1 MKRWKWPLRWFLP
14 LASLFMLLTS
24 SQAAPAL
31 MTHTTVA
38 DFSGGDGDGGFT
50 LAQYRDGEMTLTS
63 RAIGVAP
70 WTELASRP
78 LPQILYEHTAIAV
91 NGYLFVVGGR
101 NSGGLQQTVYRAAI
115 LANGAL
121 GSWQPMPA
129 LPQPLH
135 LHAMVKAGGGLLVI
149 GGQRGLDPD
158 ETVATVYRAAV
169 AADGDLSNWVDLT
182 ETPLPQPL
190 KSLGAVVV
198 NGYLFVIGGV
208 NDNGSQSTVYRASL
222 KADGTLD
229 GWTVVTPLP
238 VPLSDHAVATAGRC
252 IFVTGGYSN
261 LGESSQVYS
270 AAVGA
275 NGEIAGWQELANA
288 RLPQPLT
295 GHTVTVVGG
304 QLVVVGGNSGAPDF
318 DRDEVYRATIH
329 ADCTLGSWEE
339 LTGAALLRRV
349 NDHATAAAEGYLFVT
364 GGHRAGNFDQY
375 AAVYRVAVV
384 FDQNLGGWRELGQT
398 PLPQPLSAHAAA
410 FSGDHL
416 FVTGGLGTNGVQ
428 STVYRGNALTEA
440 QVGPWAQVTALPQ
453 PLHEH
458 VTIAIGD
465 RLLTV
470 GGHNGS
476 ADQDTVHEAVV
487 NSDGSLG
494 AWRSHP
500 CALPVALSSHAVA
513 STNGTVYLGGGRRG
527 FDEQNQV
534 YRLRG
539 DDDGSQGCWQPV
551 TPLPEPLAEHAMAA
565 TDDYV
570 FVSGGVTGRGSDG
583 RDTVYSATIRP
594 DGSLGTWTA
603 LSDTPLPRFLRS
615 HTMMAANGYL
625 YVAGG
630 FEVFA
635 LDYQYQVYRAKIEAD
650 GSLET
655 WEELVLIPLPQ
666 ALANHAAV
674 VTDLYLLVIG
684 GYRNSQPQDD
694 IYVAPLR
701 PAAHQAIFIHQFDL
715 GSNQDIGV
723 LDWQAR
729 GDPGALL
736 SARFRVATDDARY
749 GPWSEAFTSP
759 PLPVYEQGRYLQYH
773 LLVEN
778 PNGGVKAVDEVG
790 ITYGDVGDYVKAV
803 DESGAG
809 IPDAEVYLNGQLV
822 GTTGVRGVLPPEAL
836 PQGLHASDRLA
847 VLSLI
852 TQTSTIRQA
861 HTTPDSNG
869 ANWAYRTYLTNLEV
883 ITTGQVLP
891 YTVTHP
897 GGQVIRLSRDR
908 PLVFYNLL
916 VSIEWDATVTYTRQ
930 ISRAVRLASDCLYD
944 LSEGQMALGYVTIYD
959 NATYWGDADLQ
970 ISTKNTVHPHAYVGG
985 LTATD
990 KSHVI
995 RVGRYWDGQTGNQ
1008 GPWDEQDGYR
1018 TLIHEFGH
1026 YALYLYDEY
1035 FAYVFDQDGN
1045 LVREVPAYCTGPEN
1059 RNPAT
1064 DATNASVMDYQ
1075 YTTSELGM
1083 RGVPGLWSELCEQTA
1098 QWQLNGESDWETVV
1112 RRYADPLGPPRWE
1125 FTTPADRGSVVAGP
1139 TVVSSDT
1146 LPFPLV
1152 GIHNSG
1158 PSGPPRKLTVYGPQG
1173 PCEGA
1178 LVALYTNQGGHPVA
1192 IDQGFTDWRGEIDIY
1207 GAQAGDTLRAASF
1220 DGALS
1225 GSVSVTDATT
1235 YTIVM
1240 APVTS
1245 LQALAIPGLNP
1256 YLTLRPSSDG
1266 DTLYLRLCELGPGG
1280 TLVAIVTQSGGSASQ
1295 PTALIY
1301 SSAEEVYV
1309 GAVTFAPHVRQGTG
1323 TVQVIGA
1330 GGNSQGISLNSTYA
1344 LQAIPRHRLADLYSA
1359 DGNLQV
1365 HLITGTLPFDAYAV
1379 LSPLSAT
1386 PIQPPAGLQIVG
1398 NVYDVKL
1405 SGLLDAAPADQPFV
1419 LKLHYDPEILKG
1431 DFIGPDTLQIYRWEP
1446 DPDPHNPTDQARWV
1460 ALGGSRLEEDNSVS
1474 IATDRF
1480 GIYTLMGFRVA
1491 ESIYLPLIMTG
1502 W

>member
-1 MKRWKWPLRWFLP
+1 MDRCRWLLQWFLP
-14 LASLFMLLTS
+14 LALLFVLLTS
-24 SQAAPAL
+24 VQAAPAL
-31 MTHTTVA
+31 LTHTTVA

-50 LAQYRDGEMTLTS
+50 LAQYRDGELTLTS
-63 RAIGVAP
+63 RAVGVTS

-78 LPQILYEHTAIAV
+78 LPQILYGHTAIAV

-115 LANGAL
+115 LADGAL

-135 LHAMVKAGGGLLVI
+135 LHAMVKAGGGLLVM
-149 GGQRGLDPD
+149 GGQRGLDPE
-158 ETVATVYRAAV
+158 ETVATVYRATV
-169 AADGDLSNWVDLT
+169 AANGDLSAWVELA
-182 ETPLPQPL
+182 ETPLPQAL
-190 KSLGAVVV
+190 QDMGAAVV
-198 NGYLFVIGGV
+198 NGHLFVIGGS
-208 NDNGSQSTVYRASL
+208 NDNGSQPTVYRASL

-238 VPLSDHAVATAGRC
+238 VPLSDHAIATAGRC
-252 IFVTGGYSN
+252 IFVAGGYSN
-261 LGESSQVYS
+261 LGESSEVYS

-295 GHTVTVVGG
+295 GHSATVVGG

-349 NDHATAAAEGYLFVT
+349 NDHATAAADGYLFVT

-375 AAVYRVAVV
+375 AAVYRAAVI
-384 FDQNLGGWRELGQT
+384 FDQNLGGWQELGQT

-410 FSGDHL
+410 FSGDYL
-416 FVTGGLGTNGVQ
+416 FVAGGLGTNGVQ
-428 STVYRGNALTEA
+428 STVYRGNALTEM
-440 QVGPWAQVTALPQ
+440 QVGPWTQVTSLPQ

-458 VTIAIGD
+458 VTIAIGG
-465 RLLTV
+465 RLLTI
-470 GGHNGS
+470 GGHDGS
-476 ADQDTVHEAVV
+476 ADQNTVYEAVV

-513 STNGTVYLGGGRRG
+513 STNGTIYLSGGRHG
-527 FDEQNQV
+527 FNEENQV

-565 TDDYV
+565 TDDYL
-570 FVSGGVTGRGSDG
+570 FVSGGVTGGGSDG
-583 RDTVYSATIRP
+583 RGTVYSAAIRP
-594 DGSLGTWTA
+594 NGSLSAWIA
-603 LSDTPLPRFLRS
+603 LSDTPLPGFLRS
-615 HTMMAANGYL
+615 HTMVAAGGYL

-635 LDYQYQVYRAKIEAD
+635 LNYQYQVYRAKIEAD
-650 GSLET
+650 GSLEA
-655 WEELVLIPLPQ
+655 WEELILTPLPQ

-674 VTDLYLLVIG
+674 VSDLYLLVLG

-701 PAAHQAIFIHQFDL
+701 PAAHQATFVHQFDL

-729 GDPGALL
+729 GDPDALL
-736 SARFRVATDDARY
+736 SVRFRVAADGGVY
-749 GPWSEAFTSP
+749 GPWSEAFISP
-759 PLPVYEQGRYLQYH
+759 PLPVYEQGRYLQYQ

-778 PNGGVKAVDEVG
+778 PDGGVKVVDEVSL
-790 ITYGDVGDYVKAV
+790 TYGDVGDYVKAV

-822 GTTGVRGVLPPEAL
+822 GTTGVRGVLSPEAL
-836 PQGLHASDRLA
+836 PEGLLPGDQLA

-852 TQTSTIRQA
+852 TQTGTVRDT

-891 YTVTHP
+891 YTVTHS
-897 GGQVIRLSRDR
+897 GGQLIPLSPDR
-908 PLVFYNLL
+908 PLVLYNLL
-916 VSIEWDATVTYTRQ
+916 VSIEWDATVTYTQQ
-930 ISRAVRLASDCLYD
+930 ISGALRNASDYLYD
-944 LSEGQMALGYVTIYD
+944 LSEGQMALGYVAIYD
-959 NATYWGDADLQ
+959 NATHWGDADLQ
-970 ISTKNTVHPHAYVGG
+970 ISTKNTVRPHAYIGG
-985 LTATD
+985 LTAAD

-995 RVGRYWDGQTGNQ
+995 RVGRYWDGHTGNQ
-1008 GPWDEQDGYR
+1008 GAWDERDGYR

-1045 LVREVPAYCTGPEN
+1045 LTGEVPAYCTGPEN

-1083 RGVPGLWSELCEQTA
+1083 RGVPGLWSSLCEQTA

-1112 RRYADPLGPPRWE
+1112 RRYGDPAGPPRWQ
-1125 FTTPADRGSVVAGP
+1125 FTTPAGRGNVVAGP
-1139 TVVSSDT
+1139 AGVSSDT

-1152 GIHNSG
+1152 QIHNSG
-1158 PSGPPRKLTVYGPQG
+1158 PSGMLRRLTVYGPQG
-1173 PCEGA
+1173 PYWGA
-1178 LVALYTNQGGHPVA
+1178 LAALYTNQEGHPVA
-1192 IDQGFTDWRGEIDIY
+1192 IDQGFTDWLGEIDIY

-1225 GSVSVTDATT
+1225 GSVSVTDAAT

-1240 APVTS
+1240 APVAS
-1245 LQALAIPGLNP
+1245 VQMLAIPGLSP

-1266 DTLYLRLCELGPGG
+1266 DNLYLRLFGLRPGG
-1280 TLVAIVTQSGGSASQ
+1280 TLLATVTQSGGGDSQ
-1295 PTALIY
+1295 TTALAY
-1301 SSAEEVYV
+1301 SGAEEAYV
-1309 GAVTFAPHVRQGTG
+1309 GSVTFAPHVRHGTG
-1323 TVQVIGA
+1323 TAQVIGA
-1330 GGNSQGISLNSTYA
+1330 GVGSQGISLNSTYA
-1344 LQAIPRHRLADLYSA
+1344 LQAIPRDRLADLYSV
-1359 DGNLQV
+1359 DGNLQI

-1379 LSPLSAT
+1379 LSPLSAA

-1405 SGLLDAAPADQPFV
+1405 SGLLDVALASQPFV
-1419 LKLHYDPEILKG
+1419 LSLHYDPEILRG
-1431 DFIGPDTLQIYRWEP
+1431 DFIGPDTLRISRWEP

-1474 IATDRF
+1474 IATHRF
-1480 GIYTLMGFRVA
+1480 GVYTLMGFRVA